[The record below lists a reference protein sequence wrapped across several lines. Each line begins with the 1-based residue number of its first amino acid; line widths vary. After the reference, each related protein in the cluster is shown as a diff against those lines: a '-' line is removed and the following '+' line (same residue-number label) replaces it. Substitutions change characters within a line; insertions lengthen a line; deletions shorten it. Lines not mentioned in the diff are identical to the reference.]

1 MMPGRPTAPVAVT
14 YRDGDLRGYY
24 AVVRD
29 VFEETRAARRSPIAY
44 VPPGAAWSR
53 VARSKATAPSGIASC
68 SRSSPRTGSGSYCVR
83 MATPAAPMPDPEPI
97 PALLSPNAPRAIS
110 DALIDEERTEFKR
123 RYAEEMATA
132 ARTLDLTGVLKVLDA
147 YRQIAV
153 VTQQQGVEVHR
164 RMLAKAA
171 EIART
176 GHNPDAVP
184 LEDMKALIRERL
196 GR

>member
-1 MMPGRPTAPVAVT
+1 
-14 YRDGDLRGYY
+14 
-24 AVVRD
+24 
-29 VFEETRAARRSPIAY
+29 
-44 VPPGAAWSR
+44 
-53 VARSKATAPSGIASC
+53 
-68 SRSSPRTGSGSYCVR
+68 